1 MTAVPATHKPL
12 VLHALVAQS
21 LLKKQCLPVAQ
32 VLQTPPPQSTSV
44 STPSGRWRGH
54 DSNILRFQA
63 QVVVT
68 IAVTSSG
75 ESYVQAQIEV
85 VGRARCYRVLV
96 ISITRSIGEHS
107 QTLG

>member
-1 MTAVPATHKPL
+1 MLACRTGLADAAAAVDVRLDT
-12 VLHALVAQS
+12 VW
-21 LLKKQCLPVAQ
+21 Q
-32 VLQTPPPQSTSV
+32 VEGARL
-44 STPSGRWRGH
+44 
-54 DSNILRFQA
+54 ILRFQA